1 MLVAALLLN
10 IMLAGLGQGQQP
22 TPVPRP
28 FPGSGPATPR
38 PAPQRP
44 TAPATPPAPTAP
56 PAPAAPAPARD
67 ADQPEAV
74 PTSATLGMPIYPA
87 AQFIRSYYAG
97 GGQRYYIFGS
107 SASFADIVAY
117 YRNVLKQKGDVLF
130 EVPATHQFDVGKFDP
145 QTMAFQPG
153 VTVKDFQSEVSKG
166 FPNPTPGALPERFP
180 TIIQI
185 VPAK

>member
-1 MLVAALLLN
+1 
-10 IMLAGLGQGQQP
+10 
-22 TPVPRP
+22 
-28 FPGSGPATPR
+28 
-38 PAPQRP
+38 
-44 TAPATPPAPTAP
+44 
-56 PAPAAPAPARD
+56 
-67 ADQPEAV
+67 
-74 PTSATLGMPIYPA
+74 MPIYPA